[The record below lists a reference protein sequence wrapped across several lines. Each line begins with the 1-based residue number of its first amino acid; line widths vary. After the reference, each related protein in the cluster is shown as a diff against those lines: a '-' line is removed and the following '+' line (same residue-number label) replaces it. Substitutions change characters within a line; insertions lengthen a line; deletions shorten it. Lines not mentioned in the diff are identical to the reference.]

1 MPKAL
6 TDSQVQAYHRNG
18 YHFPVDLL
26 SPAETQELRRR
37 IEDYEAR
44 SGGPIHG
51 EMRHKSHLVFTWL
64 NDLVRHPKLLDP
76 VEDVLGPN
84 LLCWST
90 SFFIKEPRD
99 PGFVS
104 WHQDATYWGL
114 NKPDVMTLW
123 LAITPAN
130 KINGCMKFIAGTHK
144 EQVSH
149 TDTFDK
155 DNLLTRGQEI
165 AVDVDEK
172 QATYVE
178 LKPGQASLHHVL
190 LFHGSAPN
198 QSDDRRIGFAIRYVP
213 TYVKQAVGQRDS
225 ATLVRGVDA
234 YKHFDPEPRPKADLH
249 PEAMAFHRAITENQL
264 KVLYRGTE
272 KTEYRP

>member
-1 MPKAL
+1 MPKTL

-44 SGGPIHG
+44 SGGPIQG

-64 NDLVRHPKLLDP
+64 NDLVRHPRLLDP

-172 QATYVE
+172 QAAYVE